1 MDRAIPKKKWPA
13 SKIMLL
19 AGGGGFIALIIYLFS
34 ASGGGTRLSVDPSR
48 ISIAQVEEGEF
59 QEYIPITGAVQPHTT
74 VYLDLEEGGIVEQI
88 HIQGGVPVKKGDLIL
103 SFTNAAA
110 QKSHIDSQSR
120 LLDTLNQA
128 RTQKF
133 SLTEKFLQRQEQ
145 MLALDKEIQDAE
157 RRYKRVNQLVDSPST
172 DISKDDFEALRDNV
186 TFLKQRKVLLNE
198 RIRQENILKEQ
209 QEQSIDDSIERTN
222 QGLQI
227 LSRIIDSLEVR
238 APIDGHLSS
247 MNAEIGQNFTR
258 GQRIGQIDQ
267 LDSFKVRADIDQY
280 YISRVAPNQVGT
292 FDFGGQTFNLEVD
305 KIYPEVVNDS
315 FQVDMEFVGNLAN
328 GIKRGQTLQIDLS
341 LSESSTTKLVNKGG
355 FYRHT
360 NGRWVYKVSAD
371 GLSATRVSIV
381 AGRQNPQSFEILEGL
396 ETGDWIITSGYDT
409 FNDADTLNF
418 STPLKRKF

>member
-19 AGGGGFIALIIYLFS
+19 AGGGGFIALIIYLFT

-145 MLALDKEIQDAE
+145 MLALD
-157 RRYKRVNQLVDSPST
+157 
-172 DISKDDFEALRDNV
+172 
-186 TFLKQRKVLLNE
+186 
-198 RIRQENILKEQ
+198 
-209 QEQSIDDSIERTN
+209 
-222 QGLQI
+222 
-227 LSRIIDSLEVR
+227 
-238 APIDGHLSS
+238 
-247 MNAEIGQNFTR
+247 
-258 GQRIGQIDQ
+258 
-267 LDSFKVRADIDQY
+267 
-280 YISRVAPNQVGT
+280 
-292 FDFGGQTFNLEVD
+292 
-305 KIYPEVVNDS
+305 
-315 FQVDMEFVGNLAN
+315 
-328 GIKRGQTLQIDLS
+328 
-341 LSESSTTKLVNKGG
+341 
-355 FYRHT
+355 
-360 NGRWVYKVSAD
+360 
-371 GLSATRVSIV
+371 
-381 AGRQNPQSFEILEGL
+381 
-396 ETGDWIITSGYDT
+396 
-409 FNDADTLNF
+409 
-418 STPLKRKF
+418 